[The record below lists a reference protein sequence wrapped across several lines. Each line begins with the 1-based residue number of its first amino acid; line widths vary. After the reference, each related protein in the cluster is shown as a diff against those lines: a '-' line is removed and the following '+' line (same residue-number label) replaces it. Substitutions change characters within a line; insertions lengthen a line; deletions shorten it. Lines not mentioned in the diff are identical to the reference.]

1 MMTLT
6 KKKRDHER
14 IMLIKEKMTLRTTI
28 TVKKKMSTRKAIV
41 SPKTKAALK
50 KTTNMIASSGSPIF
64 LVITGRITTK

>member
-50 KTTNMIASSGSPIF
+50 KTTSMIASSGSPIF